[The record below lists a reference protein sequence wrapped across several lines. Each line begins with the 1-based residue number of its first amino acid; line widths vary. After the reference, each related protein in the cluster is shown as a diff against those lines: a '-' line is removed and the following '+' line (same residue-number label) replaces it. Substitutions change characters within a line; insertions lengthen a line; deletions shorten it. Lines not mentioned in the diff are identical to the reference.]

1 MKNIIILF
9 TLLLSP
15 LTLAKGRVLFFKG
28 DVFHN
33 GKKMTSK
40 IEVKKNDTITTGARS
55 LAVLKLDDGSNIK
68 INEKSSLSIGK
79 ASSTQSLI
87 NVQKG
92 SAFFRVLKKNF
103 INQKAKKKKHKFV
116 VKYKTVAMGV
126 RGTEFFVSD
135 GKENSSDIWMCVNE
149 GKVVVKSNSE
159 KESTLVKAGEGIV
172 VKNGKKT
179 SSPKPLKW
187 TRNLNWKMDNQ
198 KGDLTNKVSIEEAYT
213 DLLEHDYD

>member
-1 MKNIIILF
+1 
-9 TLLLSP
+9 
-15 LTLAKGRVLFFKG
+15 
-28 DVFHN
+28 
-33 GKKMTSK
+33 MTSK